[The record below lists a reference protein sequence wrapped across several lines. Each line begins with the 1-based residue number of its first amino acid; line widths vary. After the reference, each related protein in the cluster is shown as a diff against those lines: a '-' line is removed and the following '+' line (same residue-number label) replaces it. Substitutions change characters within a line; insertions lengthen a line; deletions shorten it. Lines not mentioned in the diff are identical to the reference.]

1 MRKSEIKKEIKKTER
16 YIKESEEDY
25 LNMFFE
31 RIIIY
36 FEILVDSN

>member
-25 LNMFFE
+25 PNMFFE